1 MEIGYSNFT
10 EAAPCGSPSL
20 VFRWVRIIFLPTKR
34 LLIGS
39 SGGVRGIVELQ
50 VLKQIEQKL
59 GGNIRIQ
66 DFFDLIV
73 GTR

>member
-1 MEIGYSNFT
+1 MRTLCLRTQY
-10 EAAPCGSPSL
+10 
-20 VFRWVRIIFLPTKR
+20 
-34 LLIGS
+34 LLIEP